1 MNLEIV
7 LNLEGPKMDKVWQD
21 SAIHN
26 LHKVASHCTITAVR
40 FLMDLNWLNYT
51 GTLGCSKF
59 GGAPP
64 PYIS

>member
-40 FLMDLNWLNYT
+40 FLMDLSWLSKLSQEHF
-51 GTLGCSKF
+51 GDVTLVENKL
-59 GGAPP
+59 
-64 PYIS
+64 